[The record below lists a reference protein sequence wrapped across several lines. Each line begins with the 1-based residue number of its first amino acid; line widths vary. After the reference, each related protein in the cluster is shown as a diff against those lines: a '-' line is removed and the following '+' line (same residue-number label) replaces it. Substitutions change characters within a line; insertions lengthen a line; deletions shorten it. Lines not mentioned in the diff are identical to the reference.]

1 MLDFNDVLSSQ
12 AKLSLPDG
20 IRGLFPLEKT
30 AKVSFLA
37 GKPNPSTFPFE
48 KVTLHLKPPLENA
61 PEVALDNGLP
71 AANGNGHAIKSDG
84 AGGVTLEIKGA
95 DLDEALQY
103 GPTAGLPRLVTF
115 LTEFASVVHNR
126 PVPGANAP
134 KKSSSSSAAP
144 SRPDSPHHPSRD
156 QRQTM
161 ESELQVTATGEPSTE
176 RVNDTASSAPSQQEE
191 VPWRVS
197 VGAGCQDLLYKAY
210 QAVLDRGDTIL
221 VESPVYA
228 GVLAQWQV
236 LGIEPVEVPVDSHG
250 LSDVELARVL
260 REWPEGKKRPKVLYT
275 VPVGSN
281 PTGTSSPEDRKLK
294 VLEIC
299 KENNLLI
306 LEDDPYYFLASE
318 RIPSYFELETRVIPG
333 GGHVVRFD
341 SCSKVLSS
349 GLRLGWATG
358 PTQILQA
365 MDVNSSQANLQ
376 PNGFAMGAMYQLLKY
391 WGVKGFVEHGQR
403 VAAFYAARRDK
414 FEALAHKHLD
424 GLATWV
430 SPVAGMFLWLD
441 VSPIK
446 DSYDLVMNE
455 ALSKGVLAVP
465 GFA

>member
-1 MLDFNDVLSSQ
+1 MLDYSHVLSSQ

-61 PEVALDNGLP
+61 PEVAIDGHVNGD
-71 AANGNGHAIKSDG
+71 AIRSDG
-84 AGGVTLEIKGA
+84 AGGVTLEIQGE

-126 PVPGANAP
+126 PVPGAAAQ
-134 KKSSSSSAAP
+134 KRSSSTPPSVAP

-176 RVNDTASSAPSQQEE
+176 RVNDTASTSASHAEE

-294 VLEIC
+294 VLQIC
-299 KENNLLI
+299 KDNDLLI
-306 LEDDPYYFLASE
+306 LEDDPYCEPRRAVRQGCHRANCPSAQTFSPANAS
-318 RIPSYFELETRVIPG
+318 RPT
-333 GGHVVRFD
+333 
-341 SCSKVLSS
+341 LSS
-349 GLRLGWATG
+349 KRA
-358 PTQILQA
+358 
-365 MDVNSSQANLQ
+365 
-376 PNGFAMGAMYQLLKY
+376 
-391 WGVKGFVEHGQR
+391 
-403 VAAFYAARRDK
+403 
-414 FEALAHKHLD
+414 
-424 GLATWV
+424 
-430 SPVAGMFLWLD
+430 
-441 VSPIK
+441 
-446 DSYDLVMNE
+446 
-455 ALSKGVLAVP
+455 
-465 GFA
+465 